1 MRDRSSSTT
10 TEHTHPA
17 ENAPG
22 TRFARGFRG
31 YRRNLVDDAM
41 TRMEL
46 KVADLEQQA
55 VELREELLDSQ
66 HVASEARHDLT
77 RARAELRYWNDRA
90 SYVDSEVARARQRA
104 TELEASARSRAEAI
118 EADAQERSLQLVDRV
133 CSEANAIMQA
143 AREEAREMFLRFETD
158 VDMSQQKLDKLEQV
172 RVEVS
177 RTMQGALN
185 QFEEAVRELDKVAP
199 VKRIVEALEPPTR
212 RSVPTFG
219 KKKALEAA
227 RRFDEGIERT
237 ANAALS
243 TPVQDSNA
251 TSQGA
256 PTILSASVSD
266 VVDEAEAVSGPA
278 PLLIELNGTPTGH
291 AQAADEP
298 LESHRVH
305 DADDEFASLL
315 MQP

>member
-1 MRDRSSSTT
+1 MRDRSDS

-31 YRRNLVDDAM
+31 YKRNLVDDAM

-46 KVADLEQQA
+46 KVADLETQA

-104 TELEASARSRAEAI
+104 AELEASARSRAEAV

-133 CSEANAIMQA
+133 CSEASAIMQA

-212 RSVPTFG
+212 RAVPTFG

-237 ANAALS
+237 ATAALS
-243 TPVQDSNA
+243 TPVPEPTA

-256 PTILSASVSD
+256 STVLSASVSD
-266 VVDEAEAVSGPA
+266 VVDEAEAVSTPSPIA
-278 PLLIELNGTPTGH
+278 LQLPGTPTGH
-291 AQAADEP
+291 AQAADEQ
-298 LESHRVH
+298 LEPHRQHV
-305 DADDEFASLL
+305 ADDEFASLL

>member
-1 MRDRSSSTT
+1 MREHTR

-22 TRFARGFRG
+22 KRFKSGFRG

-41 TRMEL
+41 TRLEL
-46 KVADLEQQA
+46 RVTDLEQQA

-104 TELEASARSRAEAI
+104 SELEGTARERAETI
-118 EADAQERSLQLVDRV
+118 EADAQERSLQLIDRV
-133 CSEANAIMQA
+133 CAEANAIMQA

-172 RVEVS
+172 RLEVAQ
-177 RTMQGALN
+177 TMQGALN
-185 QFEEAVRELDKVAP
+185 QFEDAVRELDKVAP
-199 VKRIVEALEPPTR
+199 AKRIVTALEAPTR

-219 KKKALEAA
+219 KRKAMEAA
-227 RRFDEGIERT
+227 KRFDEGVERT
-237 ANAALS
+237 ANAAIS
-243 TPVQDSNA
+243 TPVA
-251 TSQGA
+251 TPAQAETVLAAEVTGVEPVA
-256 PTILSASVSD
+256 PVQI
-266 VVDEAEAVSGPA
+266 P
-278 PLLIELNGTPTGH
+278 LNGTPTGH
-291 AQAADEP
+291 AQAQAEP
-298 LESHRVH
+298 VVARVTPRSH
-305 DADDEFASLL
+305 DADEEFAALL

>member
-1 MRDRSSSTT
+1 MRDRSSTDN
-10 TEHTHPA
+10 THPA

-22 TRFARGFRG
+22 TRFARSFRG

-46 KVADLEQQA
+46 RVDDLEQQA

-104 TELEASARSRAEAI
+104 TELEAAARGRAESI
-118 EADAQERSLQLVDRV
+118 EADAQERSLQLIDRV
-133 CSEANAIMQA
+133 CAEASQIMTA

-172 RVEVS
+172 RTEVAK
-177 RTMQGALN
+177 TMQGALS
-185 QFEEAVRELDKVAP
+185 QFEDAVRELDKVAP
-199 VKRIVEALEPPTR
+199 VKRIVEALETPTR

-219 KKKALEAA
+219 TKKAMEAA

-237 ANAALS
+237 ASAALS
-243 TPVQDSNA
+243 TPMASPV
-251 TSQGA
+251 TQGA
-256 PTILSASVSD
+256 PTILSAQVSD
-266 VVDEAEAVSGPA
+266 AVEEAEAISTPA
-278 PLLIELNGTPTGH
+278 PMSIALSGTPTGH
-291 AQAADEP
+291 AQDASEQVEP
-298 LESHRVH
+298 HRSH
-305 DADDEFASLL
+305 DADDEFAALL